1 MSLADQ
7 QSGGVAGQPAGAPVG
22 QPAAEETRSL
32 GDIVGD
38 ITADLTTLVKQELEL
53 AKTELRRD
61 AARAGKGVGMFGAA
75 GVAGL
80 LTLISLT
87 LTLIWL
93 LDNWMPLELAAL
105 IVTVVWAVIAA
116 VLALRGR
123 ESFRRLSPPME
134 TTQQTLKEDVQWAR
148 AQKNS

>member
-1 MSLADQ
+1 MDNPL
-7 QSGGVAGQPAGAPVG
+7 GTPPAGSEAP
-22 QPAAEETRSL
+22 PPPSSSPDDTRSL

-38 ITADLTTLVKQELEL
+38 IATDLSDLVKQELEL
-53 AKTELRRD
+53 AKVELRKD
-61 AARAGKGVGMFGAA
+61 AARAGKGAGMFGAA

-80 LTLISLT
+80 LTLIALT

-105 IVTVVWAVIAA
+105 ILTVIWAVVAG

-123 ESFRRLSPPME
+123 KEFQQMAPPLE

-148 AQKNS
+148 TQSRS